1 MTTDNLQ
8 DQFESDTLPCGRCNG
23 TKINVYEGFTAVD
36 GTVYPRKEK
45 PCLWCDSLGH
55 FTKPDLT
62 ALVKAVKGR
71 KPGTLR
77 SKRPD
82 DSRAYFIWRMARFHT
97 GKDVTLPM
105 TAQMDIAADPYRDL
119 LEFWAEKVAEKLTG
133 HKSAGRARWQAAMY
147 GTAPQERYMPASA
160 YPGGP
165 VADSNKPEEELLEL
179 L

>member
-1 MTTDNLQ
+1 MNAKAIAEQLDAEQLSCRKCEGSKLT
-8 DQFESDTLPCGRCNG
+8 
-23 TKINVYEGFTAVD
+23 VYEEWTSTD
-36 GTVYPRKEK
+36 GTHYPRREK
-45 PCLWCDSLGH
+45 PCIWCDGVGH
-55 FTKPDLT
+55 FTKPDLVE
-62 ALVKAVKGR
+62 LVKAIKGR

-77 SKRPD
+77 SRRPD
-82 DSRAYFIWRMARFHT
+82 DTRAYFIWRMARFHT

-147 GTAPQERYMPASA
+147 GTAPQERYMPESA